1 MTAKTKLRISPETV
15 RATIERLGPT
25 YIKLGQYFALRP
37 DLIPQEYCDELLYLV
52 DSAPSFP
59 FETAR
64 RIIAEDLGRDP
75 LECFAEFDTTPVSA
89 ASLSQ
94 VYRAVTHEGEIVAVK
109 VQRENLAKLVEKD
122 FARARLIEPLIELFH
137 LLPGVPE
144 HEALEQMRE
153 WMNEELDFEL
163 ERRNM
168 NHMRA
173 LLRNDPRVRIPR
185 AFDHLSGRHVIT
197 MEYLSGISFSRLLRL
212 AREGDFQRIR
222 ELGIDR
228 DALTTN
234 LLRTC
239 LDQTFRHRF
248 FHADT
253 HPGNILAMPGA
264 VIGFVD
270 FGLTERLDAQYE
282 PAVRHF
288 VSSLYLRN
296 IDGMIDA
303 IMRVL
308 IPSDNADPGAFETE
322 FRNQHRIWL
331 RSRASGSDLDADW
344 SLRNYMVGAMRAARQ
359 CGMRLPAGLLSMY
372 RSLLTAETV
381 ARQLGGS
388 ADLMSAG
395 QRFFDGLRL
404 ERFLDHF
411 QPEQVN
417 RALIP
422 VLDFL
427 EEPSGKYLRLL
438 SDIADGDYVLTVE
451 STESAASRRS
461 ANHRARL
468 ITAAI
473 VLGAI
478 STLQAGSRGV
488 MLAAHF
494 PLSTLLWIAWGLA
507 ALWLAVLWSRL
518 K

>member
-1 MTAKTKLRISPETV
+1 MTAKSKLRISPATV
-15 RATIERLGPT
+15 RDTIERLGPS
-25 YIKLGQYFALRP
+25 YIKIGQYLALRP
-37 DLIPQEYCDELLYLV
+37 DLLPQEYCDELLYLV
-52 DSAPSFP
+52 DSAPFFP

-64 RIIAEDLGRDP
+64 RIFFEDIGRDP
-75 LECFAEFDTTPVSA
+75 FECFAEFDVTPVSV

-94 VYRAVTHEGEIVAVK
+94 VYRAVTREGEVVAVK
-109 VQRENLAKLVEKD
+109 VQRPDLAAQVDKD
-122 FARARLIEPLIELFH
+122 FARARLLQPLIELFQV
-137 LLPGVPE
+137 LPGVSE
-144 HEALEQMRE
+144 REALQQMRE

-168 NHMRA
+168 THMRA
-173 LLRNDPRVRIPR
+173 LLRDDPRVRIPR
-185 AFDHLSGRHVIT
+185 AFDHFSGRRVIT
-197 MEYLSGISFSRLLRL
+197 MEYLNGISFSRLIRI
-212 AREGDFQRIR
+212 ARENNFDTIR

-228 DALTTN
+228 DSLAAN

-253 HPGNILAMPGA
+253 HPGNIIAMPGD

-282 PAVRHF
+282 PAVRRF
-288 VSSLYLRN
+288 VSSLYLRD
-296 IDGMIDA
+296 IDGMVDA
-303 IMRVL
+303 IMQVL
-308 IPSDNADPGAFETE
+308 IPSDNADPESFEAE
-322 FRNQHRIWL
+322 FRDQHRVWL
-331 RSRASGSDLDADW
+331 RSRAAGSSPDADW
-344 SLRNYMVGAMRAARQ
+344 SLRNYMVGAMRAARRY
-359 CGMRLPAGLLSMY
+359 GMRLPAGLLSMY

-381 ARQLGGS
+381 ARQIGAS
-388 ADLMSAG
+388 AGLMSTG
-395 QRFFDGLRL
+395 QSFFEGLRL

-411 QPEQVN
+411 QPEEIR

-422 VLDFL
+422 LLDFL

-438 SDIADGDYVLTVE
+438 SDIADGTYVLPVE
-451 STESAASRRS
+451 SSESAVSRRG

-468 ITAAI
+468 VTAAI
-473 VLGAI
+473 VLAAV

-494 PLSTLLWIAWGLA
+494 PLSALLWILWCIV
-507 ALWLAVLWSRL
+507 ALWLVVLWRRL